1 MNEKLERKDDIKR
14 AKKRKI
20 TLDQMIAG
28 IDEEFNKDQSW
39 LMQTQ
44 TRRQQEKKQLDSK
57 QRQLLES
64 IDIFQYQNSLIEYLE
79 LIYSQ
84 RKRQPIFKEQLPKVT

>member
-28 IDEEFNKDQSW
+28 IDEEVNKGQHW

-57 QRQLLES
+57 QRQLVES